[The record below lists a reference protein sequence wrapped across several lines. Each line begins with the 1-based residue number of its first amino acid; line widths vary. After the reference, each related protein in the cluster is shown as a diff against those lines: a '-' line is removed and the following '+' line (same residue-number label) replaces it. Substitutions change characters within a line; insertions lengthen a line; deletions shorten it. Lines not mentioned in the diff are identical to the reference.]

1 MERTQRR
8 WLETVL
14 GLGLVAVLVA
24 SVLVIYKSFSGDFGD
39 DVTVSAHLTKVGDA
53 LEPGDIVTY
62 RDMIVGRVTTTSG
75 NLDGTAVLGLK
86 IHRTDARVIPAGVT
100 AVAVPASLFGATK
113 VMLLPP
119 ARDNGSRLEGGD
131 VIAADRTP
139 TAQSL
144 QTALA
149 NAYTLLT
156 AVHPA
161 ELDAALSALADA
173 LRGQGK
179 HIGGLVEQA
188 DAYLK
193 KLAPSLPAL
202 NTVISSLADVTD
214 ELVAH
219 APSLLSSVGNLLVAA
234 RGIQASK
241 QAVAQLLDV
250 APTALDD
257 AQLLLSPKNVDNT
270 VTILRNEGP
279 VIDAFGA
286 DPEALPKVV
295 DGFKSFADTFSGAL
309 QDGPYLK
316 ANIIL
321 TGVNLAA
328 LFNVAIGKK
337 GEVFRSV
344 SDPQGYTAADCPRY
358 PGASSPSCTG
368 ATGTRPSDASA
379 YLLTSGASG
388 GYGGTASSIGS
399 PREVRA
405 VRGAASAI
413 TGVPEA
419 KIPGAVDLVL
429 GPMLRGTPTVI
440 M

>member
-1 MERTQRR
+1 MERTRR
-8 WLETVL
+8 SGLETVL
-14 GLGLVAVLVA
+14 GLGLIAALVA

-39 DVTVSAHLTKVGDA
+39 DVTVSAHLSKVGDA

-62 RDMIVGRVTTTSG
+62 RDMIVGRVTTTTG
-75 NLDGTAVLGLK
+75 NLDGTAVLDLL
-86 IHRTDARVIPAGVT
+86 IHRSDAKVIPSDVT
-100 AVAVPASLFGATK
+100 AVAVPASLFGSTK
-113 VMLLPP
+113 VMLMPP
-119 ARDNGSRLEGGD
+119 THDTGARLGSGD
-131 VIAADRTP
+131 VIEADTTP

-173 LRGQGK
+173 LRGQGE
-179 HIGGLVEQA
+179 HIGHLVEQA

-193 KLAPSLPAL
+193 KLAPSLPTL

-214 ELVAH
+214 ELVAN
-219 APSLLSSVGNLLVAA
+219 APSLLTSVGNLLVAA
-234 RGIQASK
+234 KGIQASK

-270 VTILRNEGP
+270 VTIIRNEGP
-279 VIDAFGA
+279 VIGAFGA
-286 DPEALPKVV
+286 DPNALPRTVQ
-295 DGFKSFADTFSGAL
+295 GFKSFADTFSGAL
-309 QDGPYLK
+309 ENGPYLK

-321 TGVNLAA
+321 TGINLAA
-328 LFNVAIGKK
+328 LLNVAIGKK
-337 GEVFRSV
+337 GKVFQSV
-344 SDPQGYTAADCPRY
+344 SDPQEYTAANCPRY
-358 PGASSPSCTG
+358 PGASSPSCAASG
-368 ATGTRPSDASA
+368 DARPSDASA
-379 YLLTSGASG
+379 SVLTSGDGAD
-388 GYGGTASSIGS
+388 YGGTASSIGS
-399 PREVRA
+399 PREVSA

-413 TGVPEA
+413 TGVPA
-419 KIPGAVDLVL
+419 SKIPGAVDLVL
-429 GPMLRGTPTVI
+429 GPLLRGTPTVI

>member
-14 GLGLVAVLVA
+14 GLGLVAALVA

-39 DVTVSAHLTKVGDA
+39 DVTVSAHLSKVGDA

-62 RDMIVGRVTTTSG
+62 RDMIVGRVTTTTGS
-75 NLDGTAVLGLK
+75 LDGTAVLGLK
-86 IHRTDARVIPAGVT
+86 IHRDDAKVIPASVT
-100 AVAVPASLFGATK
+100 AIAVPASLFGATK
-113 VMLLPP
+113 VMLMPP
-119 ARDNGSRLEGGD
+119 THDTGTRLGAGD
-131 VIAADRTP
+131 VIAADTTP

-179 HIGGLVEQA
+179 HIGRLVEQA

-193 KLAPSLPAL
+193 TLAPSLPAL

-214 ELVAH
+214 KLVAH
-219 APSLLSSVGNLLVAA
+219 APSLLSSVGDLLVAA
-234 RGIQASK
+234 KGIQASK

-257 AQLLLSPKNVDNT
+257 AQLLLNDKNVNNI
-270 VTILRNEGP
+270 VTIVRNEGP
-279 VIDAFGA
+279 VIGAFGA
-286 DPEALPKVV
+286 DPDALPRVV
-295 DGFKSFADTFSGAL
+295 HGFKAFGDTFSGAL
-309 QDGPYLK
+309 QDGPYLT

-321 TGVNLAA
+321 TGINLAA
-328 LFNVAIGKK
+328 LLNVAIGKK

-344 SDPQGYTAADCPRY
+344 SDPQEYTAADCPRY
-358 PGASSPSCTG
+358 PGASSAGCT
-368 ATGTRPSDASA
+368 ASTDTRPSDDSVSV
-379 YLLTSGASG
+379 LTSGDGSS
-388 GYGGTASSIGS
+388 YGGTASSIGS

-413 TGVPEA
+413 TGVPA
-419 KIPGAVDLVL
+419 SKIPGAVDLVL
-429 GPMLRGTPTVI
+429 GPLLRGTPTVI

>member
-1 MERTQRR
+1 MERTRR
-8 WLETVL
+8 RSLETVL
-14 GLGLVAVLVA
+14 GLGLVAALVA

-39 DVTVSAHLTKVGDA
+39 DVTVSAHLSKVGDA

-62 RDMIVGRVTTTSG
+62 RDMIVGRVTTATGS
-75 NLDGTAVLGLK
+75 LDGTALLGLK
-86 IHRTDARVIPAGVT
+86 IHRDDAKVIPADVT

-119 ARDNGSRLEGGD
+119 SQDTGSRLASGD
-131 VIAADRTP
+131 VIAADTTP

-161 ELDAALSALADA
+161 QLDAALSALADA
-173 LRGQGK
+173 LRGQGE
-179 HIGGLVEQA
+179 HLGHLVEQA

-214 ELVAH
+214 ELAAN
-219 APSLLSSVGNLLVAA
+219 APSLLTSVGNLLVAA
-234 RGIQASK
+234 KGIQQSK

-250 APTALDD
+250 APTAVAD
-257 AQLLLSPKNVDNT
+257 AQLLLSPENVDHT
-270 VTILRNEGP
+270 VTILRDEGP

-286 DPEALPKVV
+286 DPDALPKVV
-295 DGFKSFADTFSGAL
+295 HGFKSFADTFSGAL
-309 QDGPYLK
+309 EQGPSLK

-328 LFNVAIGKK
+328 LLNVAIGKK
-337 GEVFRSV
+337 GEV
-344 SDPQGYTAADCPRY
+344 
-358 PGASSPSCTG
+358 
-368 ATGTRPSDASA
+368 
-379 YLLTSGASG
+379 
-388 GYGGTASSIGS
+388 
-399 PREVRA
+399 
-405 VRGAASAI
+405 
-413 TGVPEA
+413 
-419 KIPGAVDLVL
+419 
-429 GPMLRGTPTVI
+429 
-440 M
+440 

>member
-1 MERTQRR
+1 MERTQHRR
-8 WLETVL
+8 LETVL
-14 GLGLVAVLVA
+14 GLCLVATLVA

-39 DVTVSAHLTKVGDA
+39 DVTVSAHLSKVGDA

-62 RDMIVGRVTTTSG
+62 RDMIVGRVTTTTG

-86 IHRTDARVIPAGVT
+86 IHRDDAKVIPADVT

-113 VMLLPP
+113 VMLMPP
-119 ARDNGSRLEGGD
+119 QHDTGNRIGSGD
-131 VIAADRTP
+131 VIAADTTP

-179 HIGGLVEQA
+179 HIGSLVEQA

-219 APSLLSSVGNLLVAA
+219 APSLLTSVGDLLVAA
-234 RGIQASK
+234 KGIQASK

-250 APTALDD
+250 APTGLDD
-257 AQLLLSPKNVDNT
+257 AQLLLSPQNVDNT

-295 DGFKSFADTFSGAL
+295 HGFKSFADTFSGAL
-309 QDGPYLK
+309 QGGPYLK

-321 TGVNLAA
+321 TGINLAA

-344 SDPQGYTAADCPRY
+344 SDPQEYTAVNCPRY

-368 ATGTRPSDASA
+368 ASDTRPSDASA
-379 YLLTSGASG
+379 SVLSSGNSA

-399 PREVRA
+399 PSEVRA
-405 VRGAASAI
+405 VRAAASAI
-413 TGVPEA
+413 TGVPES

-429 GPMLRGTPTVI
+429 GPLLRGTPTVI

>member
-1 MERTQRR
+1 MERTRR
-8 WLETVL
+8 RSLETGL
-14 GLGLVAVLVA
+14 GLGLVAALVA

-39 DVTVSAHLTKVGDA
+39 DVTVSAHLSKVGDA

-62 RDMIVGRVTTTSG
+62 RDMIVGRVTTATGS
-75 NLDGTAVLGLK
+75 LDGTALLGLK
-86 IHRTDARVIPAGVT
+86 IHRDDAKVIPADVT

-119 ARDNGSRLEGGD
+119 SQDTGSRLAGGD
-131 VIAADRTP
+131 VIAADTTP

-161 ELDAALSALADA
+161 QLDAALSALADA
-173 LRGQGK
+173 LRGQGE
-179 HIGGLVEQA
+179 HLGHLVEQA

-214 ELVAH
+214 ELAAN
-219 APSLLSSVGNLLVAA
+219 APSLLTSVGNLLVAA
-234 RGIQASK
+234 KGIQQSK

-250 APTALDD
+250 APTAVAD
-257 AQLLLSPKNVDNT
+257 AQLLLSPENVDHT
-270 VTILRNEGP
+270 VTILRDEGP

-286 DPEALPKVV
+286 DPDALPKVV
-295 DGFKSFADTFSGAL
+295 HGFKSFADTFSGAL
-309 QDGPYLK
+309 EQGPYLK

-328 LFNVAIGKK
+328 LLNVAIGKK

-344 SDPQGYTAADCPRY
+344 SDPQEYTAANCPRY
-358 PGASSPSCTG
+358 PGASSPSCT
-368 ATGTRPSDASA
+368 ASTDTRPSDAGASV
-379 YLLTSGASG
+379 LTSGDSA
-388 GYGGTASSIGS
+388 GYGGTASSVGS

-413 TGVPEA
+413 TGVPAA
-419 KIPGAVDLVL
+419 KIPAAVDLVL
-429 GPMLRGTPTVI
+429 GPLLRGTPTVI

>member
-1 MERTQRR
+1 MERTRR
-8 WLETVL
+8 RGLETVL
-14 GLGLVAVLVA
+14 GLGLIAALVA

-39 DVTVSAHLTKVGDA
+39 DVTVSAHLSKVGDA

-62 RDMIVGRVTTTSG
+62 RDMIVGRVTTTTG

-86 IHRTDARVIPAGVT
+86 IHRDDAKVIPSDVT

-113 VMLLPP
+113 VMLMPP
-119 ARDNGSRLEGGD
+119 AHDTGTRLGSGD
-131 VIAADRTP
+131 VIEADGTP

-173 LRGQGK
+173 LRGQGT
-179 HIGGLVEQA
+179 HIGHLVEQA

-193 KLAPSLPAL
+193 KLAPSLPTL

-219 APSLLSSVGNLLVAA
+219 APSLLTSVGNLLVAA
-234 RGIQASK
+234 KGIQASK
-241 QAVAQLLDV
+241 QAVARLLDV
-250 APTALDD
+250 APTALED

-270 VTILRNEGP
+270 VTIVRNEGP
-279 VIDAFGA
+279 VIGAFGA
-286 DPEALPKVV
+286 DPNALPRTVQ
-295 DGFKSFADTFSGAL
+295 GFKSFADTFSGAL
-309 QDGPYLK
+309 EGGPYLK

-321 TGVNLAA
+321 TGINLAA
-328 LFNVAIGKK
+328 LLNVAIGKK
-337 GEVFRSV
+337 GKVFQSV
-344 SDPQGYTAADCPRY
+344 SDPQEYSAANCPRY
-358 PGASSPSCTG
+358 PGASSPSCAASG
-368 ATGTRPSDASA
+368 DARPSDASA
-379 YLLTSGASG
+379 AMLTSGDAGS
-388 GYGGTASSIGS
+388 YGGTASSIGS
-399 PREVRA
+399 PREVNA

-413 TGVPEA
+413 TGVPESQ
-419 KIPGAVDLVL
+419 IPDAVDLVL
-429 GPMLRGTPTVI
+429 GPLLRGTPTVI